1 MNLKNLTFKGG
12 VPLKGNKETT
22 KDKAIEVAKD
32 PQIVYIPLHQHVGSA
47 AKALVK
53 KGDTVKVGQRI
64 GESDVS
70 LTSIVH
76 SSISGTVLKIEE
88 IYTPDGWKV
97 ECVVIENDGEN
108 SLDESIID
116 GRSLD
121 SLSKEEIFNI
131 VKDAGIVGM
140 GGAAFPTYAKMSTA
154 ADSNVDTIV
163 LNGAE
168 CEPYITCDQRMM
180 LEKPELI
187 ILGLKALMKYLDVD
201 NAYIGIEDDKLD
213 AVERLQELIKDEENI
228 KVAILK
234 AKFPQGDSY
243 RMIDSITGRKVPLG
257 GRCKD
262 TCSLVQ
268 NVGTVLAI
276 GEAIVKNKPLYERV
290 ITVTGDGVKE
300 QKNLMVKIGTTL
312 GEILEQCGGFA
323 GEPGKII
330 VGGPMTGYTQFT
342 LDAPITKG
350 TTGIIVLKEESVKKE
365 RVLPCIKCG
374 KCIEVCP
381 VYLEP
386 LFISANA
393 LKDRFDVAEAL
404 NAEACISCGAC
415 SYICPSKKPLTESI
429 AHAQNEIKA
438 NRKKL

>member
-12 VPLKGNKETT
+12 VPLKSNKELT
-22 KDKAIEVAKD
+22 KDKAIEIAEEPK
-32 PQIVYIPLHQHVGSA
+32 IVYIPLHQHVGST

-53 KGDTVKVGQRI
+53 KGDLVKVGQKI

-70 LTSIVH
+70 LTSTIH
-76 SSISGTVLKIEE
+76 SSVSGAVLKIEE
-88 IYTPDGWKV
+88 LYTQDGWKV

-108 SLDESIID
+108 TMDESIMD

-121 SLSKEEIFNI
+121 SLSKEEIFSI
-131 VKDAGIVGM
+131 VKEAGIVGM
-140 GGAAFPTYAKMSTA
+140 GGAGFPTYAKMSTSL
-154 ADSNVDTIV
+154 DSKVDTIV

-168 CEPYITCDQRMM
+168 CEPYLTCDHRMM
-180 LEKPELI
+180 LEKSEMI
-187 ILGLKALMKYLDVD
+187 VLGIKALMKYLDVD
-201 NAYIGIEDDKLD
+201 KAYIGIEDDKPD
-213 AVERLQELIKDEENI
+213 AIEKMQEVTKNEENI

-262 TCSLVQ
+262 ASSIVQ
-268 NVGTVLAI
+268 NVGTALAI
-276 GEAIVKNKPLYERV
+276 GEAIKKNKPLYERV

-300 QKNLMVKIGTTL
+300 PKNLMVKVGTTI
-312 GEILEQCGGFA
+312 GEILEQCGGFD

-330 VGGPMTGYTQFT
+330 VGGPMTGYSQFT
-342 LDAPITKG
+342 LDTPVMKS
-350 TTGIIVLKEESVKKE
+350 TTGIVVIKEESVKWDK
-365 RVLPCIKCG
+365 VLPCIKCG
-374 KCIEVCP
+374 KCLEVCP

-386 LFISANA
+386 LYISANA
-393 LKDRFDVAEAL
+393 LKDRFDIAEAL

-415 SYICPSKKPLTESI
+415 SYICPSKRPLTESI
-429 AHAQNEIKA
+429 AHAQREIKA